1 MSKDKC
7 NTGQCACEKK
17 KEVRF
22 EFYEFNQ
29 NKQLVLEEPAEL
41 TLTNV
46 STIPGNVITINNI
59 LKISTWKDQV
69 NGTANFPAQ
78 VVLRTNEN
86 EIDKTQYIL
95 TITAGEGTL
104 QVIAKY
110 YK

>member
-1 MSKDKC
+1 MSKKC
-7 NTGQCACEKK
+7 NSEQCPCNEK

-29 NKQLVLEEPAEL
+29 NKQLVLENPAEL
-41 TLTNV
+41 TFTNV
-46 STIPGNVITINNI
+46 STIPGNTITINNI
-59 LKISTWKDQV
+59 FKLSTWKDNI

-78 VVLRTNEN
+78 VVLKTNDN